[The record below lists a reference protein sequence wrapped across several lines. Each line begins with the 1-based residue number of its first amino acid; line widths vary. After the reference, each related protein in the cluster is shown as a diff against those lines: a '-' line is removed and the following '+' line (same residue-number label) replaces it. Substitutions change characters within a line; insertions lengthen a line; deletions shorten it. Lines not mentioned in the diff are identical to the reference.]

1 MSGKRKFWL
10 LSWLLCGTLVISG
23 LMAACSG
30 NGEVSSSSEQSSEE
44 SDDGS
49 IPEGTVDFDE
59 SWLTK

>member
-1 MSGKRKFWL
+1 MSVKRKFWL
-10 LSWLLCGTLVISG
+10 LSWLLCATLAISG
-23 LMAACSG
+23 AMVACSG
-30 NGEVSSSSEQSSEE
+30 NGDNSSSSEESTEE